1 MKIPT
6 LASPS
11 VAFAQRSSGAGR
23 STERVS
29 DLVNEMNARL
39 DNVLR
44 NQNATPA
51 QREKVEALRRQFNQ
65 QMMQTDSRA
74 DWGKTMETYRT
85 ARRELTDALTTI
97 FGGPRPG

>member
-11 VAFAQRSSGAGR
+11 VNQSQRAFVA
-23 STERVS
+23 ERRQDRLS
-29 DLVNEMNARL
+29 DLVSEMNARL

-44 NQNATPA
+44 NQNATPE
-51 QREKVEALRRQFNQ
+51 QREKVEILRRQFNQ
-65 QMMQTDSRA
+65 QMMQTDIRA
-74 DWGKTMETYRT
+74 DWGKTMETYRS
-85 ARRELTDALTTI
+85 ARRELSDALTTI